1 MAKKKGQRRGA
12 AIPRSVEEPKNQGG
26 EPTWKKWAYWLGLA
40 SGWIVSALLGLLAL
54 PEKIVSFSSHLP
66 AARETTLNA
75 LRDYPRYVG
84 RFSSDPEAW
93 KELNLLHG
101 EEPMEDGGEIQLSIE
116 YEGDGRY
123 VGEIHS
129 SYMATHFIAPWSLV
143 MLDGRLGATGDF
155 RGEVW
160 DIVRNQRAVYARF
173 QLRVE
178 DKQKGTLRLIPE
190 NSDDGVFPGE
200 VVLWPTDFAMSEGVR
215 GTKFQEMLAEGYKR
229 YQAEQRNSEL
239 PAAKEA
245 DAKGSRDAPQKPQP

>member
-1 MAKKKGQRRGA
+1 MVNKKAQRRRT
-12 AIPRSVEEPKNQGG
+12 PLPKPAEAPKKQG
-26 EPTWKKWAYWLGLA
+26 EKPSWKKWAYWLGLA

-75 LRDYPRYVG
+75 LRDYQRYSG

-93 KELNLLHG
+93 RELNLIQG
-101 EEPMEDGGEIQLSIE
+101 DDPTKDSGEIQLSIE
-116 YEGDGRY
+116 YQGGGRY

-129 SYMATHFIAPWSLV
+129 SYMAIHSLVPWSLV
-143 MLDGRLGATGDF
+143 MIDGRLGATGDF

-178 DKQKGTLRLIPE
+178 DKEKGTLRLIPE
-190 NSDDGVFPGE
+190 NPEDGVFPGE
-200 VVLWPTDFAMSEGVR
+200 VVLWPTDFAMADGMRGV
-215 GTKFQEMLAEGYKR
+215 KFQEMLAEGYKKF
-229 YQAEQRNSEL
+229 QAERQGSKL
-239 PAAKEA
+239 PAEGGDSMGNGNAQLE
-245 DAKGSRDAPQKPQP
+245 PQP